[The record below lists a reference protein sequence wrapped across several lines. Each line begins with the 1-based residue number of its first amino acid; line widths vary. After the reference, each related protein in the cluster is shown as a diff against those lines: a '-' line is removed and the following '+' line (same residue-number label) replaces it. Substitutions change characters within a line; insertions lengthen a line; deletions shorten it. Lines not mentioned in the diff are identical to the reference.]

1 MKQTYTSP
9 AIHIVQVGMDE
20 SIAQFVVTS
29 KSVPENSGDAKGS
42 DFFDEENEEEQFE
55 ERPWGNV
62 RH

>member
-9 AIHIVQVGMDE
+9 AIHIVQVGMGE

-42 DFFDEENEEEQFE
+42 DFFDEEYFKTKK
-55 ERPWGNV
+55 V
-62 RH
+62 VYLSV